1 MKKRSYLWTGERFV
15 EIEPDDSL
23 DYADRLEA
31 EKALEEEKNK
41 SVSTGQYL

>member
-23 DYADRLEA
+23 DYADRLEV
-31 EKALEEEKNK
+31 EKALKEKEDK
-41 SVSTGQYL
+41 AVSTGQYL